1 MIVYF
6 KDTDNV
12 FGNDGCMGKYH
23 EVEGRIIPFESHW
36 LSTLPCVRVPI
47 KGRSM
52 LYSIEL
58 RNVIIYDFKR
68 YYDNAVSSL

>member
-6 KDTDNV
+6 KNTNNV

-23 EVEGRIIPFESHW
+23 EVEGRIIPFESHS
-36 LSTLPCVRVPI
+36 LSTLPCVSVPI
-47 KGRSM
+47 KGRPTP
-52 LYSIEL
+52 YSIEL